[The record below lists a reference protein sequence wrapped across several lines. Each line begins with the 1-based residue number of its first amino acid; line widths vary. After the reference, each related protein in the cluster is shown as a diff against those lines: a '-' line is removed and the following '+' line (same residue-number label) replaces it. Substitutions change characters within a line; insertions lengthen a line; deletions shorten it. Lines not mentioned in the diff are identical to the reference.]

1 MKMTIILMIVFTLN
15 LSATGFGQISLSE
28 KGKSVKEVLRILEKE
43 TSYRFFY
50 NDDLKSIDKMVDI
63 EVQNGNINQVLE
75 KLFESTEFDYK
86 VLENNL
92 IVITLKSTQIQSTI
106 SGKVTDAASREGLPG
121 VSIVVKGTSNGVNS
135 DLNGNY
141 TITVADPNATL
152 VFSFIG
158 YKQEEV
164 VLVGKAIV
172 NVQLSLDV
180 TALSE
185 VVVIGYGTQK
195 RSDITGTVASL
206 PKDKLEMTP
215 NLNIAQAIQGSIAG
229 VMIQTT
235 SSGAASEES
244 IMIRGRN
251 SIAASNNPLIVLDGI
266 PYGGQIRDINPNNV
280 ESIEILK
287 DASSAAIYGSRAS
300 SGVILITTKQGVSG
314 KLKVS
319 YDGKYSIQSFANLPD
334 LMTGPEY
341 YDFKMIRYPGAMTQS
356 EKDMYE
362 SGKWTNWMDLAFRKG
377 SSQKHDLS
385 VSGGSENTTYFL
397 SFGLLDVKGLALN
410 DNYRNYT
417 TRINIDAK
425 ISDWLSIG
433 TRTQLGYDDR
443 SGESPDMNDVF
454 TMEPLIG
461 AFNDDGS
468 QRIKPWPEDPYFG
481 NPLQPLLFDNI
492 NKSYQILTNN
502 FVKINFPFIPGLA
515 YNLNTGIRM
524 NLTDNATYKGRD
536 TKEGLDVRGSSET
549 AREIFNNTVIDNI
562 LTYKKDFGDHS
573 IFATALYSYEG
584 NKNSANSLIANRFPN
599 DFLSYFAA
607 SQAEYL
613 LPEYT
618 YDQTDLISQM
628 LRLNYGYKSKYLLT
642 LTSRRDGFS
651 GFGADTKWGIFP
663 SVAIGWN
670 LDKENFFPWKEI
682 FNEFKL
688 RASYGLNGKQAAGPY
703 SSISSLSIYNIVD
716 RKTTFPGYIPSRL
729 GQANLGW
736 ESSKTLNIGLDFG
749 ILKNRISGNINIY
762 KTNTSNLLL
771 ERSISAV
778 HGINS
783 IIQNIGETQN
793 NGIEIS
799 FTSSNIVNGDF
810 KWSTSG
816 NIAFVQ
822 NKIVSLGQ
830 RDEEGNEIDDVAN
843 SWFIDKP
850 IDVNYDYKWIGT
862 WQLDETEEAAKW
874 NSKPGFVKIMDANG
888 DYQLTGTDR
897 QIIGQRDPKLMWGLT
912 NSISYKSFKLDVFVH
927 GVQGV
932 TKDNPYMSD
941 YVWADVRQ
949 NTVMKNWWTPEN
961 PTNEWIINNLNADMM
976 NGIRPGYY
984 QDASFIRIKDI
995 TLSYDFKK
1003 SIMDRLGMSKLRIYV
1018 TGRNQFTFTKWT
1030 GLDPELSDQK
1040 SSIPLQKEI
1049 LFGLSLGF

>member
-1 MKMTIILMIVFTLN
+1 MKLTIILMLIFTLN
-15 LSATGFGQISLSE
+15 VSATGYGQFSIYA
-28 KGKSVKEVLRILEKE
+28 KDKSIREVLGILEKE
-43 TSYRFFY
+43 SNYRFFY
-50 NDDLKSIDKMVDI
+50 NDDLISIDKVVDI
-63 EVQNGNINQVLE
+63 EIKTQDIYQILD
-75 KLFESTEFDYK
+75 KLFESTEFTYN
-86 VLENNL
+86 VLEKNL
-92 IVITLKSTQIQSTI
+92 IVISLKENLQQQIVHGTI
-106 SGKVTDAASREGLPG
+106 TDASTGDPMPG
-121 VSIVVKGTSNGVNS
+121 VNVLVRGTSIGVIS
-135 DLNGNY
+135 DAQGKYSLN
-141 TITVADPNATL
+141 ITDSNVVL

-164 VLVGKAIV
+164 LFDGKSIV
-172 NVQLSLDV
+172 NVKLLSDV
-180 TALSE
+180 TSLSE
-185 VVVIGYGTQK
+185 VVVVGYGTQK

-266 PYGGQIRDINPNNV
+266 PYGGQIRDINPNTV

-362 SGKWTNWMDLAFRKG
+362 SGNWTNWMDLAFRKG

-397 SFGLLDVKGLALN
+397 SFGVLDVKGLALN

-425 ISDWLSIG
+425 IFDWLSIG

-443 SGESPDMNDVF
+443 SGESPDMNDIF
-454 TMEPLIG
+454 TMEPLVG

-481 NPLQPLLFDNI
+481 NPLQPILFDNI

-549 AREIFNNTVIDNI
+549 AKEIFNNTVIDNI

-584 NKNSANSLIANRFPN
+584 NKNSSNSLIANRFPN

-613 LPEYT
+613 LPGYT

-642 LTSRRDGFS
+642 LTTRRDGFS

-663 SVAIGWN
+663 SVALGWN
-670 LDKENFFPWKEI
+670 MDKEDFFPWKQI

-749 ILKNRISGNINIY
+749 
-762 KTNTSNLLL
+762 
-771 ERSISAV
+771 
-778 HGINS
+778 
-783 IIQNIGETQN
+783 
-793 NGIEIS
+793 
-799 FTSSNIVNGDF
+799 
-810 KWSTSG
+810 ST
-816 NIAFVQ
+816 
-822 NKIVSLGQ
+822 
-830 RDEEGNEIDDVAN
+830 
-843 SWFIDKP
+843 
-850 IDVNYDYKWIGT
+850 
-862 WQLDETEEAAKW
+862 
-874 NSKPGFVKIMDANG
+874 
-888 DYQLTGTDR
+888 
-897 QIIGQRDPKLMWGLT
+897 
-912 NSISYKSFKLDVFVH
+912 
-927 GVQGV
+927 
-932 TKDNPYMSD
+932 
-941 YVWADVRQ
+941 
-949 NTVMKNWWTPEN
+949 
-961 PTNEWIINNLNADMM
+961 
-976 NGIRPGYY
+976 
-984 QDASFIRIKDI
+984 
-995 TLSYDFKK
+995 
-1003 SIMDRLGMSKLRIYV
+1003 
-1018 TGRNQFTFTKWT
+1018 
-1030 GLDPELSDQK
+1030 
-1040 SSIPLQKEI
+1040 
-1049 LFGLSLGF
+1049 

>member
-1 MKMTIILMIVFTLN
+1 
-15 LSATGFGQISLSE
+15 
-28 KGKSVKEVLRILEKE
+28 
-43 TSYRFFY
+43 
-50 NDDLKSIDKMVDI
+50 
-63 EVQNGNINQVLE
+63 
-75 KLFESTEFDYK
+75 
-86 VLENNL
+86 
-92 IVITLKSTQIQSTI
+92 
-106 SGKVTDAASREGLPG
+106 
-121 VSIVVKGTSNGVNS
+121 
-135 DLNGNY
+135 
-141 TITVADPNATL
+141 
-152 VFSFIG
+152 
-158 YKQEEV
+158 
-164 VLVGKAIV
+164 
-172 NVQLSLDV
+172 
-180 TALSE
+180 
-185 VVVIGYGTQK
+185 
-195 RSDITGTVASL
+195 
-206 PKDKLEMTP
+206 
-215 NLNIAQAIQGSIAG
+215 
-229 VMIQTT
+229 
-235 SSGAASEES
+235 
-244 IMIRGRN
+244 
-251 SIAASNNPLIVLDGI
+251 
-266 PYGGQIRDINPNNV
+266 
-280 ESIEILK
+280 
-287 DASSAAIYGSRAS
+287 
-300 SGVILITTKQGVSG
+300 
-314 KLKVS
+314 
-319 YDGKYSIQSFANLPD
+319 
-334 LMTGPEY
+334 
-341 YDFKMIRYPGAMTQS
+341 
-356 EKDMYE
+356 
-362 SGKWTNWMDLAFRKG
+362 
-377 SSQKHDLS
+377 
-385 VSGGSENTTYFL
+385 
-397 SFGLLDVKGLALN
+397 
-410 DNYRNYT
+410 
-417 TRINIDAK
+417 
-425 ISDWLSIG
+425 
-433 TRTQLGYDDR
+433 
-443 SGESPDMNDVF
+443 
-454 TMEPLIG
+454 
-461 AFNDDGS
+461 
-468 QRIKPWPEDPYFG
+468 
-481 NPLQPLLFDNI
+481 
-492 NKSYQILTNN
+492 
-502 FVKINFPFIPGLA
+502 
-515 YNLNTGIRM
+515 M
-524 NLTDNATYKGRD
+524 NLTDNATYMGRD
-536 TKEGLDVRGSSET
+536 TKLGLDVRGSSET

-562 LTYKKDFGDHS
+562 LTYKKEFGDHS

-584 NKNSANSLIANRFPN
+584 NKNSANSLSANRFPN

-607 SQAEYL
+607 SQAEFL
-613 LPEYT
+613 LPSYT

-670 LDKENFFPWKEI
+670 LDKENFFPWKKI

-749 ILKNRISGNINIY
+749 ILKSRIYGNINVY

-771 ERSISAV
+771 ERSISSV

-799 FTSSNIVNGDF
+799 ITSNNIVGGDF

-816 NIAFVQ
+816 NIAFVK

-830 RDEEGNEIDDVAN
+830 KDEAGNEIDDVAN
-843 SWFIDKP
+843 SWFIGKP

-862 WQLDETEEAAKW
+862 WQLNEADEAAKW

-888 DYQLTGTDR
+888 DYQLTGSDR
-897 QIIGQRDPKLMWGLT
+897 QIIGQRDPKLIWGLT
-912 NSISYKSFKLDVFVH
+912 NSFSYKNFKLDVFVH

-961 PTNEWIINNLNADMM
+961 PTNEWIINNLNADMT

-984 QDASFIRIKDI
+984 QNASFIRIKDI

-1003 SIMDRLGMSKLRIYV
+1003 SIMDKLGINKLRVYV

-1049 LFGLSLGF
+1049 LFGLTLGF